1 MVALR
6 GPDLR
11 ALPHWE
17 LSSDCCEIL
26 TAAAYCLNMRP
37 SARPSLHPSCSSQ
50 LVWSG
55 VFSQTELLTFILFW
69 TVRVDLFDL
78 IILLWPSHTCWCSA
92 TPLLLLLP
100 TVLRGAA
107 SARQR
112 MHLRTCSTTGCAE
125 HCTRLSCLPTHLVAT
140 RR

>member
-26 TAAAYCLNMRP
+26 TATAFCPNTRP
-37 SARPSLHPSCSSQ
+37 SVWPPCRSSCSSQ

-69 TVRVDLFDL
+69 TVSLDL
-78 IILLWPSHTCWCSA
+78 INLMVFIVASARMLMQRNAFAAAATDDAAGCSLCSPTNAPGDLLGDW
-92 TPLLLLLP
+92 
-100 TVLRGAA
+100 LRGAL
-107 SARQR
+107 
-112 MHLRTCSTTGCAE
+112 HLLSCSP
-125 HCTRLSCLPTHLVAT
+125 TRLVAA